1 MNEVKE
7 RNDITK
13 RIKKDTKSNI
23 TIRRPILTIEEQK
36 KRLKRK
42 QIDEEMRY
50 KEREKRNISMKEIAP
65 PHALSL
71 SLSLLRL

>member
-23 TIRRPILTIEEQK
+23 TIRRPMLTIEEQK
-36 KRLKRK
+36 KRLRGN
-42 QIDEEMRY
+42 QMDDEMRY
-50 KEREKRNISMKEIAP
+50 KGKHFRVRERD
-65 PHALSL
+65 H
-71 SLSLLRL
+71 